1 MLLSQSYHGKV
12 NFYIKTWQLRLL
24 LHRIIGS
31 LLRSPSGADWA
42 ISSSEMG
49 EEGTKPSSSSSKV
62 EERETDTSPSLLPSS
77 YSSNDKKE
85 VANFSSSSSFRLD
98 KWPPDCT
105 ALFCVLQ
112 LLLLLL
118 FFCFREIATLPSS
131 LPPSSSFLSSPFSP
145 VGRFLPFL
153 QVTDELTSRT
163 EKSRKKLFFLPRTLE
178 HLSLLPLPCTF
189 WSNK

>member
-1 MLLSQSYHGKV
+1 M

-85 VANFSSSSSFRLD
+85 VANFFSSSSFRLD

-118 FFCFREIATLPSS
+118 FFLLPGNCYPSI
-131 LPPSSSFLSSPFSP
+131 LPPSLFLFP
-145 VGRFLPFL
+145 V
-153 QVTDELTSRT
+153 
-163 EKSRKKLFFLPRTLE
+163 
-178 HLSLLPLPCTF
+178 LPLFARRQIPSLSAGDRRVNFPKGKKSKKTF
-189 WSNK
+189 FPSSDA